1 MTKQKTKTYKL
12 LSMNLKVVYK
22 DKVEDED
29 GYWNFGHVSYDGN
42 NATIEISTTSRE
54 GRKLTKEELDN
65 TLRHELFHFILETL
79 YYRDLS
85 ANETLVEYLA
95 NATTILNK
103 QGLNI

>member
-29 GYWNFGHVSYDGN
+29 GCWNFGHVSYDGN

-95 NATTILNK
+95 NATTTLNK